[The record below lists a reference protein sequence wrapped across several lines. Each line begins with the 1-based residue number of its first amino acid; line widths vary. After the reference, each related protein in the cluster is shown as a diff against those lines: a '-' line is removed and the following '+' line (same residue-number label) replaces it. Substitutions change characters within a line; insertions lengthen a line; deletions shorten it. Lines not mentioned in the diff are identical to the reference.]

1 MVLNKFGQRL
11 YSGLSST
18 VTAHLDTVAQL
29 IEQAHGAA
37 FLPEL
42 KTRWQ
47 EHNKSMQMIRCV
59 CPPLFLPAQRA
70 HPPPGCPPGSGTS

>member
-59 CPPLFLPAQRA
+59 IAVCCLAPLSCSSPPCDACA
-70 HPPPGCPPGSGTS
+70 VTS

>member
-11 YSGLSST
+11 YSGLTAT
-18 VTAHLDTVAQL
+18 VTQHLDGVAQL

-59 CPPLFLPAQRA
+59 LAACASLLALWLT
-70 HPPPGCPPGSGTS
+70 HPHDCAVTS